1 MPFRVAQ
8 DLDDAVFD
16 VSDVRVLQNRVHLE
30 GFVDE
35 PVPGIGVGRLP
46 VTLIVTPAVDVVVED
61 GADPRTLI
69 LEDLEIGDTRVVLT
83 GVIPCR
89 VVVTTAGRGQVRIQV
104 GEVPRAVRRLG
115 RWRPWSEAD
124 EAAVEK
130 RVVRFRMRTVACP
143 ACSHQWDEHPGS
155 GTDDRGSCDEC
166 EYEFEHEELSAPR
179 AACGRRV
186 PPEMF
191 APSTPGERARAAT
204 LRRRIAERIRRAPS
218 RF

>member
-16 VSDVRVLQNRVHLE
+16 VSDVRVLEDRVRLE

-46 VTLIVTPAVDVVVED
+46 VTLIVAPAVEVVVED
-61 GADPRTLI
+61 GAGTRTLI
-69 LEDLEIGDTRVVLT
+69 LEDVQISDMRVVLT

-104 GEVPRAVRRLG
+104 GELPIAVRRWG
-115 RWRPWSEAD
+115 RWRAWSEED
-124 EAAVEK
+124 EAGVEE
-130 RVVRFRMRTVACP
+130 RVARFRMRTATCP

-155 GTDDRGSCDEC
+155 GTDDRVSCGEC
-166 EYEFEHEELSAPR
+166 EYELEHEEPPAGR
-179 AACGRRV
+179 AACTRRV

-191 APSTPGERARAAT
+191 APSTPVERARAAT
-204 LRRRIAERIRRAPS
+204 LRRRIADRVGGRPA
-218 RF
+218 